1 MRFETVLICIHENK
15 RKHAPIAGRSAK
27 IHSTHD
33 PKEGGLATA
42 LPRTKR
48 NPSIRYRSCGPP
60 GRGLKLVG
68 PLGIRDL
75 SILHFSEEQTVV
87 RHRYRPI
94 LIYLSDYHPMA
105 WRVHL

>member
-1 MRFETVLICIHENK
+1 MIRRKGGWQLRFLGQNGIPAFVIGHVV
-15 RKHAPIAGRSAK
+15 RRS
-27 IHSTHD
+27 
-33 PKEGGLATA
+33 
-42 LPRTKR
+42 
-48 NPSIRYRSCGPP
+48 
-60 GRGLKLVG
+60 RGLKLVG

>member
-1 MRFETVLICIHENK
+1 MRFETVLFCIHENK

-27 IHSTHD
+27 IHSMPD

-48 NPSIRYRSCGPP
+48 NPSIRYGHVVRRS
-60 GRGLKLVG
+60 RGLKLVG

-75 SILHFSEEQTVV
+75 PILHFSEEQTVV